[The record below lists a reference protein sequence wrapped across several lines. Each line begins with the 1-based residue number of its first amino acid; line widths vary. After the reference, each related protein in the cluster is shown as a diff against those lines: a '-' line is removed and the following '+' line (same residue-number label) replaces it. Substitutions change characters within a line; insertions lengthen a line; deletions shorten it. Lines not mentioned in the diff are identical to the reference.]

1 MNLLNNPEKRKW
13 MIVVTIFIA
22 IICNY
27 LDRQLLSILKPT
39 IKAAFDMNDDG
50 YAFIVNIFLI
60 CYAVMYPISGIL
72 VDRFGPKKVMFL
84 GILAWSAACIGGG
97 LSTNMEQFAF
107 FRGLLGLAEP
117 TIFAG
122 QIVAV
127 TVWFEKRQ
135 RATANSLCTAGGSIG
150 TVVAPIVIAWL
161 STIFPW
167 NDVFV
172 LAGAIGILIAIV
184 WMAVYADPPKEI
196 LDVTLSESAA
206 NRHHGKAFTWGGL
219 WKTRTLWGVLLI
231 RFVSDPVWY
240 FCLFWLPGYLQEDS
254 GLTLIQVGWVGWIPF
269 LFGAVGGV
277 LTSAWSDK
285 MVRKGMDPLR
295 ARKRMMTL
303 VAVAAPVHLHALFQR
318 PAAVLERRGHHR
330 LVQPDRH
337 HVPEL
342 ALHDL
347 RGDRRGIPRTQRS
360 QRSRHHGRLR
370 GRGRSDLQLLR
381 RATAEH
387 HGTVAFPRN
396 GRPALDRCRD
406 TLENDTPRNPAGK
419 TSCTKIKTETMEK
432 KITTV
437 REPARDIPVRA
448 SADILIV
455 GGGPAGL
462 MAAQAAAGEGLKV
475 MLIESRGYLGGNLTI
490 GLPILGF
497 LGQKGNQIIEGLP
510 QRFIDRLQERG
521 AASGHRPCK
530 LHVSLTIIDPEESKT
545 LAQQLMEEAGVEVLM
560 YVFCTDVIRE
570 GNEVKGVV
578 IESKAGREAI
588 LARTV
593 IDCTGDADVA
603 FRAGV
608 ECRKGDA
615 EGGMQPPTLMFSMR
629 GVATQRLRDAI
640 AEHPDIY
647 DMDIMP
653 AESFR
658 NEKFITVG
666 LRNQIAKAREAG
678 IDLPVART
686 ILITGMS
693 EDEIWVNMSR
703 VNGVDPTDPGS
714 YTRGEIEARKQV
726 YRIRKYL
733 RQFVP
738 GFENAW
744 MDRVAPF
751 MGIRESRVTVGKYV
765 LTAEDILACRHFDD
779 AIAVASYPVDLHHP
793 KGGDCTLE
801 YCGDCYDIPYRVLV
815 PEKVENLLVAGR
827 CASFTHEAMAS
838 TRVMSTCMALGEA
851 AGRAARIALR
861 DGVKPS
867 QADVAK
873 LRSELKRTGAY
884 LR

>member
-285 MVRKGMDPLR
+285 MVRRGMDPLR
-295 ARKRMMTL
+295 AQAHDDAGGRRG
-303 VAVAAPVHLHALFQR
+303 APVHLHALFQR

-347 RGDRRGIPRTQRS
+347 RSDRRGIPRTQRG

-370 GRGRSDLQLLR
+370 GRGRGDLQLLR

-387 HGTVAFPRN
+387 HGAVAFPRN
-396 GRPALDRCRD
+396 GRPALDRRRD
-406 TLENDTPRNPAGK
+406 TLENDTP
-419 TSCTKIKTETMEK
+419 
-432 KITTV
+432 
-437 REPARDIPVRA
+437 
-448 SADILIV
+448 
-455 GGGPAGL
+455 
-462 MAAQAAAGEGLKV
+462 
-475 MLIESRGYLGGNLTI
+475 
-490 GLPILGF
+490 
-497 LGQKGNQIIEGLP
+497 
-510 QRFIDRLQERG
+510 
-521 AASGHRPCK
+521 
-530 LHVSLTIIDPEESKT
+530 
-545 LAQQLMEEAGVEVLM
+545 
-560 YVFCTDVIRE
+560 
-570 GNEVKGVV
+570 
-578 IESKAGREAI
+578 
-588 LARTV
+588 
-593 IDCTGDADVA
+593 
-603 FRAGV
+603 
-608 ECRKGDA
+608 
-615 EGGMQPPTLMFSMR
+615 
-629 GVATQRLRDAI
+629 
-640 AEHPDIY
+640 
-647 DMDIMP
+647 
-653 AESFR
+653 
-658 NEKFITVG
+658 
-666 LRNQIAKAREAG
+666 
-678 IDLPVART
+678 
-686 ILITGMS
+686 
-693 EDEIWVNMSR
+693 
-703 VNGVDPTDPGS
+703 
-714 YTRGEIEARKQV
+714 
-726 YRIRKYL
+726 
-733 RQFVP
+733 
-738 GFENAW
+738 
-744 MDRVAPF
+744 
-751 MGIRESRVTVGKYV
+751 
-765 LTAEDILACRHFDD
+765 
-779 AIAVASYPVDLHHP
+779 
-793 KGGDCTLE
+793 
-801 YCGDCYDIPYRVLV
+801 
-815 PEKVENLLVAGR
+815 
-827 CASFTHEAMAS
+827 
-838 TRVMSTCMALGEA
+838 
-851 AGRAARIALR
+851 
-861 DGVKPS
+861 
-867 QADVAK
+867 
-873 LRSELKRTGAY
+873 
-884 LR
+884 

>member
-1 MNLLNNPEKRKW
+1 MNLLNNPEKWKW

-285 MVRKGMDPLR
+285 MVRRGMDPLR

-303 VAVAAPVHLHALFQR
+303 VAVAAPLCIFTPYFNAL
-318 PAAVLERRGHHR
+318 PPYWNVAAIIASFSLIAIMCLSWLYTICVVIAEAFPVRN
-330 LVQPDRH
+330 VAS
-337 HVPEL
+337 VV
-342 ALHDL
+342 
-347 RGDRRGIPRTQRS
+347 GITA
-360 QRSRHHGRLR
+360 GF
-370 GRGRSDLQLLR
+370 GAVGGAIFNYYVGQLL
-381 RATAEH
+381 
-387 HGTVAFPRN
+387 
-396 GRPALDRCRD
+396 
-406 TLENDTPRNPAGK
+406 
-419 TSCTKIKTETMEK
+419 STMGPSLFL
-432 KITTV
+432 V
-437 REPARDIPVRA
+437 MG
-448 SADILIV
+448 ILHWI
-455 GGGPAGL
+455 A
-462 MAAQAAAGEGLKV
+462 
-475 MLIESRGYLGGNLTI
+475 
-490 GLPILGF
+490 
-497 LGQKGNQIIEGLP
+497 
-510 QRFIDRLQERG
+510 
-521 AASGHRPCK
+521 
-530 LHVSLTIIDPEESKT
+530 
-545 LAQQLMEEAGVEVLM
+545 
-560 YVFCTDVIRE
+560 
-570 GNEVKGVV
+570 VV
-578 IESKAGREAI
+578 ILWKMTRPEI
-588 LARTV
+588 P
-593 IDCTGDADVA
+593 
-603 FRAGV
+603 
-608 ECRKGDA
+608 
-615 EGGMQPPTLMFSMR
+615 Q
-629 GVATQRLRDAI
+629 
-640 AEHPDIY
+640 
-647 DMDIMP
+647 
-653 AESFR
+653 
-658 NEKFITVG
+658 EK
-666 LRNQIAKAREAG
+666 Q
-678 IDLPVART
+678 
-686 ILITGMS
+686 
-693 EDEIWVNMSR
+693 
-703 VNGVDPTDPGS
+703 
-714 YTRGEIEARKQV
+714 
-726 YRIRKYL
+726 
-733 RQFVP
+733 
-738 GFENAW
+738 
-744 MDRVAPF
+744 
-751 MGIRESRVTVGKYV
+751 
-765 LTAEDILACRHFDD
+765 
-779 AIAVASYPVDLHHP
+779 AVQ
-793 KGGDCTLE
+793 K
-801 YCGDCYDIPYRVLV
+801 
-815 PEKVENLLVAGR
+815 
-827 CASFTHEAMAS
+827 
-838 TRVMSTCMALGEA
+838 
-851 AGRAARIALR
+851 
-861 DGVKPS
+861 
-867 QADVAK
+867 
-873 LRSELKRTGAY
+873 
-884 LR
+884 

>member
-39 IKAAFDMNDDG
+39 IKAACDMNDDG

-303 VAVAAPVHLHALFQR
+303 VAVAAPLCIFTPYFNAL
-318 PAAVLERRGHHR
+318 PPYWNVAAIIASFSLIAIMCLSWLYTICVVIAEAFPVRN
-330 LVQPDRH
+330 VAS
-337 HVPEL
+337 VV
-342 ALHDL
+342 
-347 RGDRRGIPRTQRS
+347 GITA
-360 QRSRHHGRLR
+360 GF
-370 GRGRSDLQLLR
+370 GAVGGAIFNYYVGQLL
-381 RATAEH
+381 
-387 HGTVAFPRN
+387 
-396 GRPALDRCRD
+396 
-406 TLENDTPRNPAGK
+406 
-419 TSCTKIKTETMEK
+419 STM
-432 KITTV
+432 
-437 REPARDIPVRA
+437 
-448 SADILIV
+448 
-455 GGGPAGL
+455 GPSL
-462 MAAQAAAGEGLKV
+462 FLV
-475 MLIESRGYLGGNLTI
+475 MGV
-490 GLPILGF
+490 
-497 LGQKGNQIIEGLP
+497 
-510 QRFIDRLQERG
+510 
-521 AASGHRPCK
+521 
-530 LHVSLTIIDPEESKT
+530 LHWI
-545 LAQQLMEEAGVEVLM
+545 A
-560 YVFCTDVIRE
+560 
-570 GNEVKGVV
+570 VV
-578 IESKAGREAI
+578 ILWKMTRPEI
-588 LARTV
+588 P
-593 IDCTGDADVA
+593 
-603 FRAGV
+603 
-608 ECRKGDA
+608 
-615 EGGMQPPTLMFSMR
+615 Q
-629 GVATQRLRDAI
+629 
-640 AEHPDIY
+640 
-647 DMDIMP
+647 
-653 AESFR
+653 
-658 NEKFITVG
+658 EK
-666 LRNQIAKAREAG
+666 Q
-678 IDLPVART
+678 
-686 ILITGMS
+686 
-693 EDEIWVNMSR
+693 
-703 VNGVDPTDPGS
+703 
-714 YTRGEIEARKQV
+714 
-726 YRIRKYL
+726 
-733 RQFVP
+733 
-738 GFENAW
+738 
-744 MDRVAPF
+744 
-751 MGIRESRVTVGKYV
+751 
-765 LTAEDILACRHFDD
+765 
-779 AIAVASYPVDLHHP
+779 AVQ
-793 KGGDCTLE
+793 K
-801 YCGDCYDIPYRVLV
+801 
-815 PEKVENLLVAGR
+815 
-827 CASFTHEAMAS
+827 
-838 TRVMSTCMALGEA
+838 
-851 AGRAARIALR
+851 
-861 DGVKPS
+861 
-867 QADVAK
+867 
-873 LRSELKRTGAY
+873 
-884 LR
+884 